1 MFEAR
6 ALTKRYS
13 GLLAVD
19 QVSFIIR
26 RGEILGYL
34 GPNGSGKSS
43 TINMI
48 VGLVEASDGSMYLDG
63 VNVSVDSTAFK
74 RRIGY
79 VPEEPDLY
87 THLTAAEYLRLVGRL
102 RGLPNVHLEDRI
114 LTLLRL
120 FSLID
125 SRYGAMSTFSKG
137 MRQRVLLAAALM
149 HNPDLLVLDE
159 PFSGLDVSAAL
170 LFQTLLRMFARQG
183 KMVLFSSHRFDVV
196 EKICSRV
203 VILHH
208 GRVVA
213 ESTIAELRESG
224 VAPSPKAPV
233 SRILARNFSKY
244 HPIILNPKTPF
255 AVAAAETIPRM

>member
-6 ALTKRYS
+6 ALTKRYN

-19 QVSFIIR
+19 QVSFTIR
-26 RGEILGYL
+26 RGEVLGYL
-34 GPNGSGKSS
+34 GPNGSGKTS

-48 VGLVEASDGSMYLDG
+48 VGLLEASDGSMYLDG
-63 VNVSVDSTAFK
+63 VNVEVDPITYK

-102 RGLPNVHLEDRI
+102 RGLPHVRLEERI
-114 LTLLRL
+114 LVLLRL

-125 SRYGAMSTFSKG
+125 SQYGAMSTFSKG

-159 PFSGLDVSAAL
+159 PFSGLDVRAAL
-170 LFQTLLRMFARQG
+170 LFRTLLQMFAQDG

-196 EKICSRV
+196 EKVCSRV
-203 VILHH
+203 VILHD

-213 ESTIAELRESG
+213 DSTISELRESD
-224 VAPSPKAPV
+224 
-233 SRILARNFSKY
+233 
-244 HPIILNPKTPF
+244 
-255 AVAAAETIPRM
+255 AAASLEDVFAEVTKQEDYAQVAQQILQVMRDS

>member
-19 QVSFIIR
+19 QVSFTIR
-26 RGEILGYL
+26 RGEVLGYL
-34 GPNGSGKSS
+34 GPNGSGKTS
-43 TINMI
+43 TIQMI
-48 VGLVEASDGSMYLDG
+48 VGLLEASDGSMYLDG
-63 VNVSVDSTAFK
+63 VNVEADPITYK

-87 THLTAAEYLRLVGRL
+87 THLTAWEYLRLVGRL
-102 RGLPNVHLEDRI
+102 RGLSHVHLEERI
-114 LTLLRL
+114 LALLRL

-159 PFSGLDVSAAL
+159 PFSGLDVRAAL
-170 LFQTLLRMFARQG
+170 LFRTLLQMFARDG
-183 KMVLFSSHRFDVV
+183 KMVLFSSHRFEVV
-196 EKICSRV
+196 EKVCSRV
-203 VILHH
+203 VILHD

-213 ESTIAELRESG
+213 ESTISELQESG
-224 VAPSPKAPV
+224 EAASLEDVFAEVTKQEDYAQIAQQ
-233 SRILARNFSKY
+233 ILQVMRDS
-244 HPIILNPKTPF
+244 
-255 AVAAAETIPRM
+255 

>member
-19 QVSFIIR
+19 RVSLTIH

-34 GPNGSGKSS
+34 GPNGSGKTS

-48 VGLVEASDGSMYLDG
+48 VGLVEPSDGSMYLDG
-63 VNVSVDSTAFK
+63 VNVESDPMAYK
-74 RRIGY
+74 RRLGY

-102 RGLPNVHLEDRI
+102 RGLPHAHLESRV
-114 LTLLRL
+114 LELLRL

-159 PFSGLDVSAAL
+159 PFSGLDVRAAL
-170 LFQTLLRMFARQG
+170 LFRTLLQMFARDH

-196 EKICSRV
+196 EKVCSRV
-203 VILHH
+203 VILHD
-208 GRVVA
+208 GKVA
-213 ESTIAELRESG
+213 AVNTIAELRESG
-224 VAPSPKAPV
+224 TALSLEDVFAEVTKQEDYTEVAQ
-233 SRILARNFSKY
+233 RILR
-244 HPIILNPKTPF
+244 
-255 AVAAAETIPRM
+255 VMRAA

>member
-19 QVSFIIR
+19 QVSFTIH

-34 GPNGSGKSS
+34 GPNGSGKTS

-63 VNVSVDSTAFK
+63 VNVEADPVTYK

-102 RGLPNVHLEDRI
+102 RGLPQGHLEDRI
-114 LTLLRL
+114 LDLLRL

-149 HNPDLLVLDE
+149 HNPDLLILDE

-170 LFQTLLRMFARQG
+170 LFRTLLQMFVQDG

-196 EKICSRV
+196 EKVCSRV
-203 VILHH
+203 VILHD
-208 GRVVA
+208 GRVAAAGTV
-213 ESTIAELRESG
+213 AELREPGAVPSLEDVFAQVTKQEDYTE
-224 VAPSPKAPV
+224 VAEQ
-233 SRILARNFSKY
+233 ILRVMRD
-244 HPIILNPKTPF
+244 I
-255 AVAAAETIPRM
+255 

>member
-19 QVSFIIR
+19 RVSFQIR
-26 RGEILGYL
+26 PGEILGYL

-48 VGLVEASDGSMYLDG
+48 VGLVAASDGSAHLDG
-63 VNVSVDSTAFK
+63 LNLAADPIAYK

-87 THLTAAEYLRLVGRL
+87 THLTATEYLRLVGRL
-102 RGLPNVHLEDRI
+102 RRLPDEHLEERI
-114 LTLLRL
+114 LALLRL
-120 FSLID
+120 FSLVD
-125 SRYGAMSTFSKG
+125 SRYGALSTFSKG

-149 HNPDLLVLDE
+149 HNPELLVLDE
-159 PFSGLDVSAAL
+159 PFSGLDVGAGL
-170 LFQTLLRMFARQG
+170 LFRTLLQMFAGEG

-196 EKICSRV
+196 ERVCSRV
-203 VILHH
+203 VIIHK
-208 GRVVA
+208 GK
-213 ESTIAELRESG
+213 I
-224 VAPSPKAPV
+224 
-233 SRILARNFSKY
+233 
-244 HPIILNPKTPF
+244 
-255 AVAAAETIPRM
+255 AAETTASELRDTGASSSLEDVFAEVTQQEDYTDVARHILRVMQDV

>member
-6 ALTKRYS
+6 ALTKRYN

-19 QVSFIIR
+19 RVSLTIR
-26 RGEILGYL
+26 RGEVLGYL
-34 GPNGSGKSS
+34 GPNGSGKTS

-48 VGLVEASDGSMYLDG
+48 VGLLEASDGSMYLDG
-63 VNVSVDSTAFK
+63 ANVEADPITYK

-102 RGLPNVHLEDRI
+102 RGLPHVHLEERI
-114 LTLLRL
+114 LALLRL

-125 SRYGAMSTFSKG
+125 SQYGAMSTFSKG

-149 HNPDLLVLDE
+149 HNPELLILDE
-159 PFSGLDVSAAL
+159 PFSGLDVRAAL
-170 LFQTLLRMFARQG
+170 LFRTLLQMFARDG

-196 EKICSRV
+196 EKVCSRV
-203 VILHH
+203 VILHD

-213 ESTIAELRESG
+213 ESAISELRKSG
-224 VAPSPKAPV
+224 VASLEDVFAEV
-233 SRILARNFSKY
+233 TQQEDYTQIARQILQVMRDS
-244 HPIILNPKTPF
+244 
-255 AVAAAETIPRM
+255 

>member
-6 ALTKRYS
+6 GLTKRYS

-19 QVSFIIR
+19 QVSFTIR
-26 RGEILGYL
+26 RGEVLGYL
-34 GPNGSGKSS
+34 GPNGSGKTS

-48 VGLVEASDGSMYLDG
+48 VGLLEASDGSMYLDS
-63 VNVSVDSTAFK
+63 VNVEANPIAYK

-79 VPEEPDLY
+79 VPEELDLY

-102 RGLPNVHLEDRI
+102 RGLPRLEERI
-114 LTLLRL
+114 LALLRL
-120 FSLID
+120 FALID
-125 SRYGAMSTFSKG
+125 SQYGAMSTFSKG

-159 PFSGLDVSAAL
+159 PFSGLDVRAAL
-170 LFQTLLRMFARQG
+170 LFRTLLQMFAQDG

-196 EKICSRV
+196 EKVCSRV
-203 VILHH
+203 VILHD

-213 ESTIAELRESG
+213 DSIISELRESG
-224 VAPSPKAPV
+224 
-233 SRILARNFSKY
+233 
-244 HPIILNPKTPF
+244 
-255 AVAAAETIPRM
+255 AAASLEDLFAEVTKQEDYAQVAQQILQVMRDS

>member
-19 QVSFIIR
+19 RVSFTIH
-26 RGEILGYL
+26 RGEVLGYL

-63 VNVSVDSTAFK
+63 VNVEVDPITYK

-102 RGLPNVHLEDRI
+102 RGLPQADLEDRI
-114 LTLLRL
+114 LELLRL
-120 FSLID
+120 FSLLD

-170 LFQTLLRMFARQG
+170 LFRTLLQMFVRDG

-196 EKICSRV
+196 EKVCSRV
-203 VILHH
+203 VILH
-208 GRVVA
+208 GGKVAAEGTVAQLREPGAVPSLEEVFAQVTRQEDYTEVA
-213 ESTIAELRESG
+213 EQILG
-224 VAPSPKAPV
+224 VMRDS
-233 SRILARNFSKY
+233 
-244 HPIILNPKTPF
+244 
-255 AVAAAETIPRM
+255 

>member
-6 ALTKRYS
+6 ALTKRYD

-19 QVSFIIR
+19 RVSFTIR
-26 RGEILGYL
+26 RGEVLGYL
-34 GPNGSGKSS
+34 GPNGSGKTS

-48 VGLVEASDGSMYLDG
+48 VGLLEASDGSMYLDG
-63 VNVSVDSTAFK
+63 ENVEADPITYK

-102 RGLPNVHLEDRI
+102 RSLPHEHLEERI
-114 LTLLRL
+114 LALLRL
-120 FSLID
+120 FNLID
-125 SRYGAMSTFSKG
+125 SQYGAMSTFSKG

-159 PFSGLDVSAAL
+159 PFSGLDVRAAL
-170 LFQTLLRMFARQG
+170 LFRTLLQMFARDG

-196 EKICSRV
+196 EKVCSRV
-203 VILHH
+203 VILHD

-213 ESTIAELRESG
+213 ESTISELRESG
-224 VAPSPKAPV
+224 GAASLEDVFAEVTKQEDYAQVAQQ
-233 SRILARNFSKY
+233 ILQVMRDS
-244 HPIILNPKTPF
+244 
-255 AVAAAETIPRM
+255 

>member
-1 MFEAR
+1 VFEAR

-19 QVSFIIR
+19 RVSFTIH
-26 RGEILGYL
+26 RGEVLGYL

-63 VNVSVDSTAFK
+63 VNVEVDPISYK

-102 RGLPNVHLEDRI
+102 RGLPQAHLDDRI
-114 LTLLRL
+114 LELLRL

-170 LFQTLLRMFARQG
+170 LFRTLLQMFVRDG

-196 EKICSRV
+196 EKVCSRV
-203 VILHH
+203 VILH
-208 GRVVA
+208 GGKVAAEGTVAQLREPGAVPSLEEVFAQVTRQEDYTEVA
-213 ESTIAELRESG
+213 EQILRVMRDS
-224 VAPSPKAPV
+224 
-233 SRILARNFSKY
+233 
-244 HPIILNPKTPF
+244 
-255 AVAAAETIPRM
+255 

>member
-1 MFEAR
+1 MFEAKG
-6 ALTKRYS
+6 LTKRYS

-19 QVSFIIR
+19 KVSFQIR
-26 RGEILGYL
+26 PGEILGYL

-48 VGLVEASDGSMYLDG
+48 VGLLEASDGSAHLDG
-63 VNVSVDSTAFK
+63 VNVAADPIAYK

-102 RGLPNVHLEDRI
+102 RRLPDEHLEERI

-137 MRQRVLLAAALM
+137 MRQRVLLAAAVM
-149 HNPDLLVLDE
+149 HNPELLVLDE

-170 LFQTLLRMFARQG
+170 LFRNLLQMFARAG

-196 EKICSRV
+196 EKVCTRV
-203 VILHH
+203 VIIHN

-213 ESTIAELRESG
+213 ESTISELRDSG
-224 VAPSPKAPV
+224 VAPSLEDVFAEV
-233 SRILARNFSKY
+233 TQQENYADVAQQILR
-244 HPIILNPKTPF
+244 
-255 AVAAAETIPRM
+255 VMQDV

>member
-19 QVSFIIR
+19 QVSFTIE

-34 GPNGSGKSS
+34 GPNGSGKTS

-48 VGLVEASDGSMYLDG
+48 VGLVEASDGSVYLDG
-63 VNVSVDSTAFK
+63 VNIEADPVTYK

-102 RGLPNVHLEDRI
+102 RGLSQVHLEDRI
-114 LTLLRL
+114 LDLLRL

-170 LFQTLLRMFARQG
+170 LFRTLLQLFVQDG

-196 EKICSRV
+196 EKVCSRV
-203 VILHH
+203 VILHD
-208 GRVVA
+208 GRV
-213 ESTIAELRESG
+213 
-224 VAPSPKAPV
+224 
-233 SRILARNFSKY
+233 
-244 HPIILNPKTPF
+244 
-255 AVAAAETIPRM
+255 AAEGTVGQLRQQGAMPSLEDVFAQVTRQEDYTEVAGEILRVMRNT

>member
-1 MFEAR
+1 VFEAR
-6 ALTKRYS
+6 ALTKRYC

-19 QVSFIIR
+19 QVSFSIH

-34 GPNGSGKSS
+34 GPNGSGKTS

-48 VGLVEASDGSMYLDG
+48 VGLVDASDGSMYLDG
-63 VNVSVDSTAFK
+63 VNVEADSIAYK

-102 RGLPNVHLEDRI
+102 RGLPQGRLEDRI
-114 LTLLRL
+114 LDLLRL

-159 PFSGLDVSAAL
+159 PFSGLDVGAAL
-170 LFQTLLRMFARQG
+170 LFRTLLQRFVQDG

-196 EKICSRV
+196 EKVCSRV
-203 VILHH
+203 VILHE
-208 GRVVA
+208 GRVAAAGTV
-213 ESTIAELRESG
+213 AELRKPGAVPSLEDVFAQVTRQEDYIE
-224 VAPSPKAPV
+224 VAEQ
-233 SRILARNFSKY
+233 ILRVMRDN
-244 HPIILNPKTPF
+244 
-255 AVAAAETIPRM
+255 

>member
-1 MFEAR
+1 VFEAR

-19 QVSFIIR
+19 QVSFTIR
-26 RGEILGYL
+26 RGEVLGYL
-34 GPNGSGKSS
+34 GPNGSGKTS

-48 VGLVEASDGSMYLDG
+48 VGLLEASEGSMYLDG
-63 VNVSVDSTAFK
+63 VNVEADPLTYK
-74 RRIGY
+74 RHIGY

-102 RGLPNVHLEDRI
+102 RGLPRLEQRI
-114 LTLLRL
+114 LSLLGL

-125 SRYGAMSTFSKG
+125 SQYGAMSTFSKG

-159 PFSGLDVSAAL
+159 PFSGLDVKGAL
-170 LFQTLLRMFARQG
+170 LFRTLLQAFARDG

-196 EKICSRV
+196 EKVCSRV
-203 VILHH
+203 VILHD
-208 GRVVA
+208 GKVVA
-213 ESTIAELRESG
+213 ENTIAALRESG
-224 VAPSPKAPV
+224 
-233 SRILARNFSKY
+233 
-244 HPIILNPKTPF
+244 
-255 AVAAAETIPRM
+255 AAASLEDIFAEVTKQENYAQVAEQILQVMRDS